1 MRPVLKTIAS
11 VAGTSAT
18 VLLLGESGVG
28 KEVVA
33 HALHDVPP
41 RASHPFLKVNCAA
54 LPGDLLESELF
65 GHDKGAFTGAYR
77 EKPGKF
83 ELARHGTIMLDE
95 IGEVPLHLQA
105 KLLQVLQDGA
115 FARVGGT
122 RMIHSDARVVAA
134 TNRNLEAA
142 IRARQF
148 REDLFYRL
156 NVISIRVPP
165 LRERREEIP
174 QLADH
179 FLRRFNAAYG
189 RASVISPAVMRAFT
203 NHSWPGNVRELE
215 NAIKR
220 MVVLGPA
227 LPGHPTPAW
236 SAATGIPAA
245 TSSGAAAP
253 LPVAAVPTGLR
264 TIAREAARA
273 AERAAIETA
282 LASVDGNRGK
292 AAELLQISY
301 ATLCHKIARCGLTRR
316 RSPTAGSI
324 T

>member
-1 MRPVLKTIAS
+1 MRSVLKTIAS

-115 FARVGGT
+115 FARVGGNT
-122 RMIHSDARVVAA
+122 MLHSDARVVAA

-142 IRARQF
+142 IRAGQF

-165 LRERREEIP
+165 LRKRREEIP
-174 QLADH
+174 LLAEH

-189 RASVISPAVMRAFT
+189 RAIVISPEMMRTFT
-203 NHSWPGNVRELE
+203 DHSWPGNIRELE

-227 LPGHPTPAW
+227 LLAHQMPA
-236 SAATGIPAA
+236 P
-245 TSSGAAAP
+245 SSGAAPAP
-253 LPVAAVPTGLR
+253 LPVAGLPTGLK

-273 AERAAIETA
+273 AERVAIETA
-282 LASVDGNRGK
+282 LASVGGNRGK
-292 AAELLQISY
+292 AAALLQISY
-301 ATLCHKIARCGLTRR
+301 ATLRHKIVDSGLARR
-316 RSPTAGSI
+316 RATNAGLI
-324 T
+324 VT

>member
-1 MRPVLKTIAS
+1 MRSVLKIIAS
-11 VAGTSAT
+11 VAGTNAT

-95 IGEVPLHLQA
+95 IGEIPLDLQA

-115 FARVGGT
+115 LARVGGNT
-122 RMIHSDARVVAA
+122 MFHSDARVVAA
-134 TNRNLEAA
+134 TNRNLQAA

-174 QLADH
+174 VLADH

-189 RASVISPAVMRAFT
+189 RAIAVSPAMMRTFT
-203 NHSWPGNVRELE
+203 DHSWPGNIRELE

-220 MVVLGPA
+220 MVVWVRPCAPIRCRPRSPARGRRRRHPAPRPPCPPWPPSRQASRPSRGRRPA
-227 LPGHPTPAW
+227 LRSGSPSRRPSPALAGIAARRPSCFRSATRRCATRLPTPLW
-236 SAATGIPAA
+236 
-245 TSSGAAAP
+245 
-253 LPVAAVPTGLR
+253 PVAAQR
-264 TIAREAARA
+264 TQ
-273 AERAAIETA
+273 
-282 LASVDGNRGK
+282 G
-292 AAELLQISY
+292 
-301 ATLCHKIARCGLTRR
+301 
-316 RSPTAGSI
+316 
-324 T
+324 